1 MKNYIE
7 RVTNLE
13 RTKEEYVPRK
23 LFNELYEKWSE
34 AMEKISELEDS
45 DIEKIKTQLDFA
57 ESATKQAIKVY
68 TLDAMT
74 KTTQRPMDICPY
86 CECKMHPKLDN
97 SKDYQFRNYYRP
109 MNYVVFE
116 CEMCGAKSPKLYF
129 NNSMLDKV
137 EISKQI
143 EDMLTNMDGEEEE
156 E

>member
-13 RTKEEYVPRK
+13 RTKEPYIPKKIVDDMIENLEPYFDGEDPFLTDEIK
-23 LFNELYEKWSE
+23 FYSE
-34 AMEKISELEDS
+34 A
-45 DIEKIKTQLDFA
+45 IKD
-57 ESATKQAIKVY
+57 KQIDVY
-68 TLDAMT
+68 TLDTMT

-86 CECKMHPKLDN
+86 CECKMHPKLDT
-97 SKDYQFRNYYRP
+97 SKDYNQFRNYYRP